1 MTLKDSHIAVKELQ
15 STVLY
20 KVLQCIEVWGRSPE
34 VQPQHSVRMRFELS
48 FFSFFSHSVG

>member
-1 MTLKDSHIAVKELQ
+1 MTLKDSHVAVKELQ

-34 VQPQHSVRMRFELS
+34 VQPQLSVRMRSEL
-48 FFSFFSHSVG
+48 